1 VARRFEPLNLS
12 TYEEPV
18 SPANLSE
25 TEAIHDAIRQTMSG
39 GENLFGVEGFS
50 PVCRNRALDIIMPDV
65 KWCGGV
71 KDAGKIAQL
80 AKANDVL
87 VSPHNPSGPVGTAV
101 NAALCARM
109 SNFVNLE
116 YAWGEVPW
124 RYELI
129 TPQERFV
136 DGKLPVSD
144 RPGFGIE
151 LNDEVVKAHA

>member
-71 KDAGKIAQL
+71 KEAGKIAQL

-116 YAWGEVPW
+116 YAWV
-124 RYELI
+124 
-129 TPQERFV
+129 RFHGATSSLRRRNGSSTENYPLATAQ
-136 DGKLPVSD
+136 DS
-144 RPGFGIE
+144 
-151 LNDEVVKAHA
+151 A